1 MVRLLFPKRSW
12 DTGDITI
19 APRYEVVPLLA
30 IVAAP
35 FLWPVGE
42 RAREAAENR
51 TGVIAGQITFASI
64 PPDEFF
70 APTDAVIYLT
80 GEGLQAA
87 AGAPEPPS
95 ASTLLDQ
102 IDYTFVPR
110 VLPTLAGTELT
121 FHNGDSELH
130 NIHTYAKGRRANRM
144 FNRGQPPTSTFTAT
158 FARPDSILVLC
169 DIHSQMIAHILVLEN
184 PYFAMP
190 DEDGS
195 YSIAGVP
202 PGRYQLTAWHEMF
215 DRVSMPVEVVSGE
228 TLRIDVTFVSSGG

>member
-1 MVRLLFPKRSW
+1 M
-12 DTGDITI
+12 
-19 APRYEVVPLLA
+19 PLLA
-30 IVAAP
+30 IAAAP
-35 FLWPVGE
+35 FLWLAGE
-42 RAREAAENR
+42 PAPYAAEIR
-51 TGVIAGQITFASI
+51 TEVIAGQITFASI

-80 GEGLQAA
+80 GEGLEAA
-87 AGAPEPPS
+87 SGAPEPSPV
-95 ASTLLDQ
+95 STLMDQ

-110 VLPTLAGTELT
+110 VLPAVAGTELT

-144 FNRGQPPTSTFTAT
+144 FNRGQPPSSTFTAT

-190 DEDGS
+190 EEDGS
-195 YSIAGVP
+195 YSIAGIP

-215 DRVSMPVEVVSGE
+215 DRVSVPVEVLSGE

>member
-1 MVRLLFPKRSW
+1 M
-12 DTGDITI
+12 II
-19 APRYEVVPLLA
+19 APGYQVVPLLA
-30 IVAAP
+30 IVAGP
-35 FLWPVGE
+35 FLWSGGKRMPE
-42 RAREAAENR
+42 EARNR

-70 APTDAVIYLT
+70 SRKDAVIYLT
-80 GEGLQAA
+80 GEGLQEAP
-87 AGAPEPPS
+87 GASGSSS
-95 ASTLLDQ
+95 ASRLLDQ

-110 VLPTLAGTELT
+110 VLPTVAGTELT

-144 FNRGQPPTSTFTAT
+144 FNRGQPPASTFTST

-184 PYFAMP
+184 HYYTMP
-190 DEDGS
+190 EEDGS
-195 YSIAGVP
+195 YSIGGIP

-215 DRVSMPVEVVSGE
+215 DRVSVPIEILSGE
-228 TLRIDVTFVSSGG
+228 TARVDVTFGSSEGQLEP